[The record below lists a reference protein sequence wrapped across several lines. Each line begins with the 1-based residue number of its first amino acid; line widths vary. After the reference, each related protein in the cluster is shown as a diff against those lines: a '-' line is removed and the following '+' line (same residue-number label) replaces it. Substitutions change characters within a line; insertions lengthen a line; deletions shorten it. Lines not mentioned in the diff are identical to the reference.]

1 MTPTGR
7 FVLNILEV
15 GLIFDL
21 QFLANIIGSLI
32 LFVIGIMFVQV
43 GYEESQGLGKNQ

>member
-15 GLIFDL
+15 GLMFDL
-21 QFLANIIGSLI
+21 QFLANIFGSLI
-32 LFVIGIMFVQV
+32 LFIIGIMFIQV
-43 GYEESQGLGKNQ
+43 GYEESQGLRKNK